1 MTKLFKGLWHGLDL
15 TRKIILN
22 LIFFGILF
30 WVIAIAANSGNKV
43 TVEKGVALILKP
55 NGYIVEQLTY
65 VDPIDEA
72 MQEATGNENAPETS
86 LYDLIDAINN
96 AKDDNRI
103 TTLVI
108 STKYM
113 WGAGVTKLQDLSAA
127 IEDFKT
133 SGKKVIAFDDNYSQA
148 QFYLASTADEI
159 YMNPQGGV
167 FLTGFSRVGTFFK
180 SFLDLLEINMHVF
193 KVGKFKSA
201 VEPFIRDSMSDEAK
215 QANKAWLADL
225 WIEFTQDIAKNRSI
239 TPDDIAA
246 YIDHYRESLIE
257 YSGNSAKLAIDKG
270 FVNQLMTRIQFREHM
285 IDLVGEDSETKSFKQ
300 ISHKSYLKAIRG
312 LVPYVNPKTQKI
324 AVITTKGT
332 ILDGEHK
339 EGSIGGDTVS
349 RLIRKTRQNDK
360 VKAIVLRVDS
370 GGGSA
375 FASEVIREEL
385 VKAQENG
392 IKVVV
397 SMGDVAASGGYWI
410 SATADE
416 IWAKPATI
424 TGSIGIF
431 GMLPTFEKP
440 MNKYG
445 IFRDGVGTTKYAN
458 PVDTG
463 LPLSQDVKDIIQTGI
478 DSGYEKFLALVG
490 KGRNMSRDQ
499 VDAIAQGRVWSGK
512 QAKELGLVDNLGSL
526 NDAIKSAAKL
536 VGLDKYDTL
545 FVKRKLSEKEL
556 MIKQIFG
563 SSNVQEIITDRA
575 QTPRQQTLKSKLLQ
589 QLSSSFAEVENWN
602 DPNHAYVNCFCEVQ

>member
-1 MTKLFKGLWHGLDL
+1 MLP
-15 TRKIILN
+15 
-22 LIFFGILF
+22 
-30 WVIAIAANSGNKV
+30 
-43 TVEKGVALILKP
+43 LK
-55 NGYIVEQLTY
+55 
-65 VDPIDEA
+65 
-72 MQEATGNENAPETS
+72 
-86 LYDLIDAINN
+86 
-96 AKDDNRI
+96 
-103 TTLVI
+103 TL
-108 STKYM
+108 K
-113 WGAGVTKLQDLSAA
+113 A
-127 IEDFKT
+127 
-133 SGKKVIAFDDNYSQA
+133 SGKKVIAFDDNFSQA
-148 QFYLASTADEI
+148 QFFLAAKADKI

-167 FLTGFSRVGTFFK
+167 FLTGFSRIGTYFK
-180 SFLDLLEINMHVF
+180 SLFELLEINMHVF

-201 VEPFIRDSMSDEAK
+201 VEPFIRDNMSDEAK
-215 QANKAWLADL
+215 EANRAWLGDL
-225 WIEFTQDIAKNRSI
+225 WSEFTNDLATSRALTS
-239 TPDDIAA
+239 DDIST
-246 YIDHYRESLIE
+246 YIENYRESLIE
-257 YSGNSAKLAIDKG
+257 YKGNSAKLAVDKG
-270 FVNQLMTRIQFREHM
+270 LVDELMTRIQFRQYM
-285 IDLVGEDSETKSFKQ
+285 IDLVGEDTETKSFKQ

-312 LVPYVNPKTQKI
+312 PIPYVNQKTDKV

-349 RLIRKTRQNDK
+349 RLIRKTRQDSK

-416 IWAKPATI
+416 IWAMPATI

-431 GMLPTFEKP
+431 GMFPTFEKP

-463 LPLSQDVKDIIQTGI
+463 MPLSQDVKDIIQTGI
-478 DSGYEKFLALVG
+478 ESGYEKFLALVG
-490 KGRNMSRDQ
+490 KGRNMSRDE

-512 QAKELGLVDNLGSL
+512 QAHQLGLVDNLGSL
-526 NDAIKSAAKL
+526 NDAIASAAKL
-536 VGLDKYDTL
+536 AGMEKYDTL
-545 FVKRKLSEKEL
+545 FVTRKLSEKEL
-556 MIKQIFG
+556 MLKQLFG
-563 SSNVQEIITDRA
+563 STTIQEQFTEHA
-575 QTPRQQTLKSKLLQ
+575 STPRQQTLKSKFIQ
-589 QLSSSFAEVENWN
+589 QISSGLAEIEMWN
-602 DPNHAYVNCFCEVQ
+602 DPNHAYVNCMCSVQ